1 MLQSMKLGML
11 VLMASLLAACSSL
24 PESQSVR
31 VEGMPMVYNKQGQG
45 SPTIVLEAG
54 LGDDMTSWREVIQPL
69 SSVSTVFA
77 YNRAGYAPSG
87 SRDRSR
93 EPAQVV
99 EDLHKLLGNAG
110 LKPPYILVGHSLG
123 GVYMLDFAQRYPE
136 EVAGL
141 VLIDTRHPLF
151 SQTCESRGVSSC
163 YLSEPLRLLLPSH
176 VRREY
181 DDAQSG
187 RPPASLG
194 SMPLVVVSRTPM
206 QGSGSKQWHRL
217 WQEMQR
223 DLAELSVNSRLIV
236 AKDSGH
242 YVHKQEPA
250 RLLEAIE
257 WVMSSPKSKRVG
269 LTEWVPGGFRP
280 KAQGY

>member
-1 MLQSMKLGML
+1 MFQSIKL
-11 VLMASLLAACSSL
+11 VLPVLMLALLAACSSL

-54 LGDDMTSWREVIQPL
+54 LGDDMTSWREVVQPL

-87 SRDRSR
+87 SRERSR
-93 EPAQVV
+93 KPAQVV
-99 EDLHKLLGNAG
+99 VELRKLLGNAG
-110 LKPPYILVGHSLG
+110 LEPPYILVGHSLG

-141 VLIDTRHPLF
+141 VLVDTRHPLF
-151 SQTCESRGVSSC
+151 SQTCESKGVDGC
-163 YLSEPLRLLLPSH
+163 YLPEPLRLLLPSH

-181 DDAQSG
+181 DDAHSD

-194 SMPLVVVSRTPM
+194 SKPLVVVSRTPM
-206 QGSGSKQWHRL
+206 HGSGSKQWHRL

-223 DLAELSVNSRLIV
+223 DLSELSVNSRLIV
-236 AKDSGH
+236 AKDAGH
-242 YVHKQEPA
+242 YVHKQEPE

-257 WVMSSPKSKRVG
+257 WVMSSPRSKRVG
-269 LTEWVPGGFRP
+269 LTEWTTE
-280 KAQGY
+280 KAGMR